1 MNPEIANYF
10 KHCFKLSF
18 LASASSKFVS
28 RAFWSVLFKVLPNA
42 QKIFQPKNIKS
53 LRSKLLSHVDARGYE
68 PLKEVLSPQRLILAV
83 GSFNIDDEKHWFEK
97 FPDDEVTVSLH
108 RWGWLLRGLTD
119 APAALN
125 RDQGL
130 NLMRSWIYN
139 VLTHKTISRD
149 AYSTGERIVNGS
161 LFLLLTGKGEIP
173 PDIASGFRLMGRQ
186 VAENLEYYRLEQT
199 GNHAFNNARSLLF
212 AGLVADLP
220 GAVDLSYAI
229 SKERLAKLVTSE
241 GFLREGSSHYH
252 FLFTRW
258 VLEMLWLAERYDN
271 QTIVNLLKPYAKLLV
286 KRCWFFLIQ
295 SNADRS
301 WQIPLIG
308 DVSPDFPPKWLLSLP
323 WSLLA
328 CDLYCPDPLPL
339 PPQQK
344 GWSNLFGVVEGSV
357 FSRPAQTVSFPNSNW
372 FRIYREPWT
381 VFVRAE
387 TNDGSLQANH
397 KHHDLGSF
405 VLFRDGALLLSDV
418 GRLDYTSSA
427 MGRYGQSALAHNT
440 LLIDGLGVT
449 VDGPSWLSERYLA
462 VQSEVDVQQ
471 EDDSTIVT
479 IKHNGFARL
488 ADNSLV
494 HQRRL
499 KLSSR
504 GFRVEDRL
512 NGKGNHR
519 VQMRFHFAPGI
530 QLHFNSSHDL
540 KVGDCGLNFSPSSL
554 LKLLVQNGD
563 VGLPPS
569 GLFFPAYGKQVVS
582 CSLDMSAALNFPVVL
597 INALNLEG

>member
-1 MNPEIANYF
+1 MNPEMANYF

-28 RAFWSVLFKVLPNA
+28 RAFWSVLFKVLPDA
-42 QKIFQPKNIKS
+42 QQIFQPKNIKS
-53 LRSKLLSHVDARGYE
+53 LRRKLLRYVDSKAYKPFRV
-68 PLKEVLSPQRLILAV
+68 VLSPQPLTLAV
-83 GSFNIDDEKHWFEK
+83 GSFNIDDEKDWFEE
-97 FPDDEVTVSLH
+97 FRDVEVTVSLH

-119 APAALN
+119 APASLN

-173 PDIASGFRLMGRQ
+173 QDIVSAFRVMGRQ

-229 SKERLAKLVTSE
+229 SEERLEKLVTPD

-258 VLEMLWLAERYDN
+258 LLEMLWLAERYDN
-271 QTIVNLLKPYAKLLV
+271 QTFVNLLKPYAKLVV
-286 KRCWFFLIQ
+286 KRCWFFLVQ

-308 DVSPDFPPKWLLSLP
+308 DVSPDFPPEWLLSLP

-328 CDLYCPDPLPL
+328 CNSFRQDPLPI
-339 PPQQK
+339 PPQQR
-344 GWSNLFGVVEGSV
+344 GWSDLFGVVKGTV
-357 FSRPAQTVSFPNSNW
+357 ISRPAQTVSFPKSNW
-372 FRIYREPWT
+372 FRIYSEPWT

-418 GRLDYTSSA
+418 GRLDYTSSQ
-427 MGRYGQSALAHNT
+427 MGRYGQSALAHNA

-449 VDGPSWLSERYLA
+449 ADGPHWLSDHYLA

-471 EDDSTIVT
+471 EVDSTIVM

-488 ADNSLV
+488 SDNPVV

-499 KLSSR
+499 KLCSR
-504 GFRVEDRL
+504 GFRVEDHL
-512 NGKGNHR
+512 NGKGIHR
-519 VQMRFHFAPGI
+519 VQMRFHFAPDI
-530 QLHFNSSHDL
+530 KLHFNSSHDL
-540 KVGDCGLNFSPSSL
+540 KVGDCGINFSPSPPL
-554 LKLLVQNGD
+554 ALLVQNGD
-563 VGLPPS
+563 VGPPPG
-569 GLFFPAYGKQVVS
+569 GLFFPTYGQQVVC
-582 CSLDMSAALNFPVVL
+582 CSLDMSAALNFPIVL